1 MAQDRRL
8 DFTVGVKA
16 DQASFNKLQTQIT
29 NLMLSYQK
37 VAAKGGMTEDLKKSM
52 DAAKQLQSILN
63 KSYNS
68 ALGSYNMNTFQN
80 ELNKAGGSLEKLKA
94 NLEASGHGGA
104 ATFNNLG
111 STLLKS
117 NKQITKANKLTTDL
131 FETFKR
137 TAKWGIS
144 SSIFHNLTSE
154 LSQAVSFA
162 ERLDSSLNDIRIVTG
177 ASAKDMKE
185 VAAWANQ
192 AAKNLSASTTDL
204 SDAALI
210 FYQQGDTGKEAQRKA
225 EITTKVANVT
235 GQDTATA
242 ADEMTAVWNGYQA
255 ATDEMESY
263 ADKMAKV
270 AAATASN
277 FEELSTGM
285 QKVASTGNMMGVSF
299 DQLTAQMSTIIS
311 VTREAP
317 ETVGTALKTVY
328 ARMGDLA
335 VKGQSTDEDGFTTK
349 LGTVTSAMD
358 KMGIQILDAQ
368 GNMRDMGTIMED
380 VGKKWQSWSKAEQTA
395 AATTLAGKRQYT
407 QLTALFDNWDKYVKA
422 KSISESAEGTL
433 NEQQDIYA
441 DRLTSAKKT
450 LEATKESIY
459 NDLLNTDAI
468 IPAIKAM
475 TTFADGID
483 KIVKSLGGGTT
494 AILAFGAVLTKVFSK
509 QIGNEIGRIGRNF
522 TANTSNRSRE
532 RLIKNQT
539 DAKTANANKDL
550 EQWRKAKS
558 QMLNTSLSN
567 TAQERAKMKME
578 TSANNY
584 IEGRG
589 SAARYEKELEYTKL
603 LNKYEGLITEEEKE
617 QLKAQMEADAALA
630 EKLEKEK
637 AENKLIKERYKNDD
651 KDKIAGLK
659 GNDKAYDRVMDSY
672 EEKNRANTSL
682 QESALETALAPNSL
696 NVTNDFHSIGEK
708 ISQDYFQS
716 IYEAIENFDQDLV
729 NNYKEALDKL
739 QIKIEEDIKTLNGIY
754 HEDKNN
760 YKNVLLSN
768 GEHRERYNTV
778 DNNTLEEY
786 RKDYT
791 KQLKTASE
799 EQKKALQEEIDKINQ
814 VLQLRRQINEATERT
829 AETIREVGQAQNQE
843 IRNEQNQYD
852 QDVERYQTNQGN
864 IESDIHTNN
873 ANDKSLKDF
882 DKSLQKWKNVGDSI
896 DVVTNSAAGLISVWS
911 GFSSIADIWND
922 DELSSWEKFGEILTT
937 LAFVGPTALSSIK
950 GLSQGLGGLIQ
961 STTEFKDISVEAGTG
976 LIGTFKAAATAES
989 SVAGGLAKILPA
1001 LASILVPILAV
1012 GAAIGTI
1019 ALLIN
1024 QISEGE
1030 ALEKQATATGQAE
1043 AAYTAASNAASVY
1056 GEVVDNLKSKHD
1068 ALNESIQ
1075 KLADAKDAF
1084 KGLEKGTE
1092 EWNEAIL
1099 NQNQVV
1105 LDLINKYKDL
1115 AQYVTID
1122 ENGAMSIDNDHLLA
1136 VQADQVKQ
1144 QQEAIESQVIAQG
1157 QEQKTNAD
1165 QTYEQSLDKIAKEAK
1180 NSGSQIY
1187 DKEKLR
1193 SIVQSL
1199 NDQGKNLSESN
1210 VSDELEKSGIKF
1222 KGSLEDFCSILQ
1234 KVNQAELEH
1243 QTNLEAANKVEK
1255 AGYKSKLQNNSDY
1268 KQSEYKDALT
1278 TLGSNNY
1285 NALLES
1291 KTALLKSQDKENIT
1305 GQNWFQTTTGLFRA
1319 EDGVSKEEALKN
1331 KKEHI
1336 AAQLSSM
1343 YGKEYEA
1350 SDIEM
1355 DSWNSNNFTISG
1367 KKGQEYEGTTDV
1379 QKILDAYYQT
1389 EAKKQVDQSDDKS
1402 IEAFADKLDN
1412 LGDKIVSDSGLS
1424 KDEITSALN
1433 SFIGS
1438 GGSTEGLSQRVLD
1451 EFATINW
1458 ESVFPGAKQLGLDF
1472 SSFSENAK
1480 TQSNILKDLSN
1491 KMKTDEYSGTAK
1503 DKLENNLN
1511 QTEKENYANNLEKS
1525 QTAFQAFQGRS
1536 TNSDVINDKSG
1547 DSNVGNTL
1555 QSFIKDNEQY
1565 ADKIGKAWG
1574 QIDFSSSISYID
1586 QFKEALNAE
1595 GVKYTDLIDKN
1606 GNFITSLD
1614 YLKQQMIETG
1624 QAAAMSADDYL
1635 SLETKISSVN
1645 KVGDTIDLGTYDSL
1659 KNYFSDKDLK
1669 SMFAQTYDKSGN
1681 IVYSVNITPE
1691 ALQEAFNKASNIE
1704 YNSNADDDAQR
1715 AYASTKDQASDL
1727 LSSGIKDKNINDQIQ
1742 VIQNNMIGKGA
1753 TTRAELDKKENKIE
1767 AETNKHLKE
1776 QYGITVKN
1784 TKARENELKLKKNLS
1799 TIEQKELANLQKYNK
1814 AKKESEKRSKAYAT
1828 VVAQE
1833 EQALTE
1839 LGKNWNKYNKAFK
1852 AGDKGSDD
1860 YKSGV
1865 QAVQKAFQT
1874 NFGNEDMQIQ
1884 DFIDDD
1890 FIEKHRESIDKMLN
1904 GDKEAYQK
1912 LRKDIAKEYI
1922 KGIKLNIDKDSFNG
1936 SLKDAR
1942 QKLQDWAA
1950 KIPRPKLGVDL
1961 DEKYVQQLNKMI
1973 KQFGLSTDQAQAMLN
1988 ELGYDPEITTKKVK
2002 VPVVDNE
2009 LSSKNSTSVPD
2020 AAIQAAKKQGNTNI
2034 FSGKI
2039 KYETVEIPVIKTAHS
2054 KSNNGSGK
2062 DYVTNTSSSKG
2073 SGSSKKPEQASPIK
2087 NTYDAYEKW
2096 EELIERINT
2105 KLSILQKK
2113 QEHLTGKELV
2123 KNLEKQAAL
2132 LVKIRSLREK
2142 ERQEA
2147 DKQLDKTNRKVKRFT
2162 SGKLSKKYN
2171 NLGLKR
2177 KDYIGVDDEGNETFD
2192 DEQYL
2197 EDFANAYEKKWRD
2210 SKTGK
2215 WKELKTK
2222 SQKQANKKDKQSYD
2236 YIKKILDERDNAL
2249 KKQNE
2254 QDEAYQ
2260 EAFNQTVSK
2269 YIEIHDAGTQIIED
2283 AKEIRD
2289 TFNQLNLDK
2298 LETQLTRL
2306 QNGLTRLQNKANQ
2319 LAGAE
2324 KIENYNQQN
2333 ENLREQIKNSQ
2344 DKEKDRRKQAKDD
2357 AKDMQ
2362 KVIDNSVNNVG
2373 ASKYTKK
2380 QLKDVKVETD
2390 ESGLITNSEEIAN
2403 KYNKTLKGLDPKI
2416 KAKEAEIKSL
2426 RKQKKNAK
2434 TAKKKNEIQRKIEKA
2449 QTELAMM
2456 KGDKTNLKSDLSTI
2470 QSDSTSNSDNVKE
2483 AEAEVANQDSYQQQI
2498 SENLFAKF
2506 EYSWTIKVDDAEA
2519 KQKIKQLGIDLT
2531 KALSTDAD
2539 GGELQSLFSNIAAQK
2554 EVNKVYLDEAES
2566 YRAKIQ
2572 EILDAQARGEEI
2584 DDNQLQSYIDKLNEI
2599 SENIESSISTNIN
2612 NITALYSSID
2622 TTVKANLEIYQDLSN
2637 WLSASDNMSEAF
2649 NTILSTFKENGSLRG
2664 WQNGNLQNKITNAS
2678 TLSALKMN
2686 ELTAQTNLYK
2696 TTKAEYDSFLA
2707 KEAKGEALT
2716 EQEQSAK
2723 KADKLTLNSTKEVIQ
2738 QDVNEVITQALNI
2751 YQNKLT
2757 LLTNK
2762 INDNVEEAFK
2772 TINGQFLKDAQA
2784 IFNWLQNTSKRYYDR
2799 TERPFQ
2805 ISSYGT
2811 YADKLMSNTNNIEY
2825 QERLKKVYNEQLR
2838 ILREKDKLSQYDV
2851 DRAKKL
2857 LDLEIKRQALEDARN
2872 NKTNLKLRRD
2882 QSGNYSYQYIA
2893 DPSKVADAQANLEQ
2907 AKNDVYE
2914 LDKTNLATSLNNYFS
2929 DSQAMQ
2935 EELKNAYKN
2944 AAKDKEGNII
2954 DQASFDEEIKNI
2966 KEKYQDVVVSNA
2978 QDVLTRFNNFKQSS
2992 GLNWSNMSEAQQNS
3006 ALRAAGFD
3014 PDIIKSALQNNSIE
3028 KWNNFFNSN
3037 FGSGSEYYKNNQD
3050 LITSTQEINKQLTNV
3065 NTYLKA
3071 IVGDVTQEDKTQSD
3085 KNNQNL
3091 STIIDETKTEI
3102 GNLVNET
3109 KRLIVAYKENKK
3121 TQTDAQGDGKDDD
3134 TTYTR
3139 SSINEA
3145 KVGIR
3150 TPSAK
3155 DIINNLDKT
3164 PTETETFDVAKGKYI
3179 KKGTKVY
3186 DGMNNL
3192 IFTAGK
3198 DTSIKHIGNVK
3209 GTLGPH
3215 QKIKIKSGEYKGQI
3229 GFVKKNQIVGLKSGG
3244 YTGDWSDTSID
3255 KDNGKLAWL
3264 HQKELVLN
3272 ANDTENMLNAVGLVR
3287 DISSLLYN
3295 MNTSA
3300 FSRATDL
3307 MSNLYQRF
3315 GSAVGGNS
3323 NVIQNINIDAD
3334 FPGVKDAI
3342 QIERAFKNLS
3352 NIALQKS
3359 SNSTT
3364 ISNATST
3371 L

>member
-407 QLTALFDNWDKYVKA
+407 QLTALFDNWDKYVQA

-475 TTFADGID
+475 TTFADSID

-509 QIGNEIGRIGRNF
+509 QIGNEIGRVGRNF
-522 TANTSNRSRE
+522 TARASNLSRE
-532 RLIKNQT
+532 HLAENQIQIRS
-539 DAKTANANKDL
+539 ANADKDL
-550 EQWRKAKS
+550 EQWKEA
-558 QMLNTSLSN
+558 
-567 TAQERAKMKME
+567 RAKIQNIPSSSLAHQKASAEME
-578 TSANNY
+578 ASANRY
-584 IEGRG
+584 VEGKS

-603 LNKYEGLITEEEKE
+603 LNKYENLLTDEEKE
-617 QLKAQMEADAALA
+617 QLKIQKEANVALA
-630 EKLEKEK
+630 EKLAKEK
-637 AENKLIKERYKNDD
+637 AENELIKARYENDKEDNSQDKIASLEGDYEAYERVMESYGAQINHIGKGRDTALDGITNSYSEIIQNNPLPKDEIFLNNTNLDKYFDFIYNTLEEFDKDLVNEYKTELEKVKAKVKANIDELDEIYKNDD
-651 KDKIAGLK
+651 NNINRISKNQSRRLYKNAS
-659 GNDKAYDRVMDSY
+659 ND
-672 EEKNRANTSL
+672 E
-682 QESALETALAPNSL
+682 L
-696 NVTNDFHSIGEK
+696 N
-708 ISQDYFQS
+708 Q
-716 IYEAIENFDQDLV
+716 
-729 NNYKEALDKL
+729 YKE
-739 QIKIEEDIKTLNGIY
+739 
-754 HEDKNN
+754 
-760 YKNVLLSN
+760 V
-768 GEHRERYNTV
+768 YN
-778 DNNTLEEY
+778 
-786 RKDYT
+786 
-791 KQLKTASE
+791 KQLESSNIDD
-799 EQKKALQEEIDKINQ
+799 KKRQSLQEEIEIIDRI
-814 VLQLRRQINEATERT
+814 LELRKQINKATKETANAVNNVAEA
-829 AETIREVGQAQNQE
+829 QQQE
-843 IRNEQNQYD
+843 IDNAKNEYEHN
-852 QDVERYQTNQGN
+852 VETYQTNQGN
-864 IESDIHTNN
+864 IKSDNN
-873 ANDKSLKDF
+873 AEEANEEGFKDLDTSLEGW
-882 DKSLQKWKNVGDSI
+882 QKIGDTI
-896 DVVTNSAAGLISVWS
+896 DIVTNSVSGVIMAFSNFNSLFDIWTDDKLSFWDKLGESISILAFTLPTLISSVS
-911 GFSSIADIWND
+911 
-922 DELSSWEKFGEILTT
+922 T
-937 LAFVGPTALSSIK
+937 LNSL
-950 GLSQGLGGLIQ
+950 
-961 STTEFKDISVEAGTG
+961 
-976 LIGTFKAAATAES
+976 
-989 SVAGGLAKILPA
+989 LP
-1001 LASILVPILAV
+1001 V
-1012 GAAIGTI
+1012 
-1019 ALLIN
+1019 
-1024 QISEGE
+1024 
-1030 ALEKQATATGQAE
+1030 
-1043 AAYTAASNAASVY
+1043 TAASGTAAAAAEGAVAAGGTAAGVGTAAAAGGVTALGTAIKSLLGPVSIALAIGGVVLTVIASIVKHLKKQKEEQEHLNNVYEQTTNAINGYSNSLSQLNSKY
-1056 GEVVDNLKSKHD
+1056 DELTSSIDKLKS
-1068 ALNESIQ
+1068 
-1075 KLADAKDAF
+1075 AKDTF
-1084 KGLEKGTE
+1084 DSLEKGTA
-1092 EWNEAIL
+1092 EWTKALADNNNI
-1099 NQNQVV
+1099 V
-1105 LDLINKYKDL
+1105 LGLISQYKDL
-1115 AQYVTID
+1115 AQYVTTD
-1122 ENGAMSIDNDHLLA
+1122 ENGFMTIDPDALA
-1136 VQADQVKQ
+1136 NKQKEIAEKQADTVAKQ
-1144 QQEAIESQVIAQG
+1144 GVAQAQNSSQ
-1157 QEQKTNAD
+1157 
-1165 QTYEQSLDKIAKEAK
+1165 
-1180 NSGSQIY
+1180 
-1187 DKEKLR
+1187 
-1193 SIVQSL
+1193 
-1199 NDQGKNLSESN
+1199 
-1210 VSDELEKSGIKF
+1210 
-1222 KGSLEDFCSILQ
+1222 
-1234 KVNQAELEH
+1234 
-1243 QTNLEAANKVEK
+1243 
-1255 AGYKSKLQNNSDY
+1255 
-1268 KQSEYKDALT
+1268 
-1278 TLGSNNY
+1278 
-1285 NALLES
+1285 
-1291 KTALLKSQDKENIT
+1291 
-1305 GQNWFQTTTGLFRA
+1305 
-1319 EDGVSKEEALKN
+1319 
-1331 KKEHI
+1331 
-1336 AAQLSSM
+1336 
-1343 YGKEYEA
+1343 
-1350 SDIEM
+1350 
-1355 DSWNSNNFTISG
+1355 
-1367 KKGQEYEGTTDV
+1367 
-1379 QKILDAYYQT
+1379 
-1389 EAKKQVDQSDDKS
+1389 EAKKQYEDTVKEESKNFSKQMQGLINDDVFKEVYNYLTKNNLAFNKENIEQVIGEGASTQLESIDSEWADKFVESLQKIEEANNEYIIASENATQQLQTSITQKLENNSGYKDSKFKDALSTTVTEDYNEKLEEETKNNLKKYNNMSDDEQAAQIAKYLSESTGTAYSASDLTIKDGEITYKEGKDAGISNVQEMLDTMGSYYAQNTIDKQLDSTISSNEKVLEKTASDISKS
-1402 IEAFADKLDN
+1402 TGASVAE
-1412 LGDKIVSDSGLS
+1412 VSD
-1424 KDEITSALN
+1424 ALN
-1433 SFIGS
+1433 RFVSS
-1438 GGSTEGLSQRVLD
+1438 GGSTEGISS
-1451 EFATINW
+1451 TILKGFEKANIADILNKQLKGVKIKFGK
-1458 ESVFPGAKQLGLDF
+1458 ENIDDKNTDNKTLIEELNTGAKEE
-1472 SSFSENAK
+1472 FSEKSEAGILSLSKEQQK
-1480 TQSNILKDLSN
+1480 TFSKNFAVGD
-1491 KMKTDEYSGTAK
+1491 
-1503 DKLENNLN
+1503 
-1511 QTEKENYANNLEKS
+1511 
-1525 QTAFQAFQGRS
+1525 
-1536 TNSDVINDKSG
+1536 TNNDKFN
-1547 DSNVGNTL
+1547 DAFHELYNN
-1555 QSFIKDNEQY
+1555 NEKY
-1565 ADKIGKAWG
+1565 AE
-1574 QIDFSSSISYID
+1574 QISVAFAGIDTSSPIAAMD
-1586 QFKEALNAE
+1586 QFKENLKE
-1595 GVKYTDLIDKN
+1595 QGITYSDLVDKN
-1606 GNFITSLD
+1606 GQFAITMTD
-1614 YLKQQMIETG
+1614 IVEAME
-1624 QAAAMSADDYL
+1624 AANNVIPKTKEELLNVFQLFKDVEQGDEINSDDYKKL
-1635 SLETKISSVN
+1635 GEFIGKKKAAEYFTEAGNGKYSANEN
-1645 KVGDTIDLGTYDSL
+1645 VGDLKAEIRNASGIDNNPRASKSDKKALASTYDSAHEL
-1659 KNYFSDKDLK
+1659 LGTGLDMS
-1669 SMFAQTYDKSGN
+1669 T
-1681 IVYSVNITPE
+1681 I
-1691 ALQEAFNKASNIE
+1691 
-1704 YNSNADDDAQR
+1704 YN
-1715 AYASTKDQASDL
+1715 QA
-1727 LSSGIKDKNINDQIQ
+1727 K
-1742 VIQNNMIGKGA
+1742 VIQNKMVKDNK
-1753 TTRAELDKKENKIE
+1753 TTNAEIDN
-1767 AETNKHLKE
+1767 
-1776 QYGITVKN
+1776 Q
-1784 TKARENELKLKKNLS
+1784 TKAIKNQLKIRKEELTIKKNKSKSEKEELQNLQKITKS
-1799 TIEQKELANLQKYNK
+1799 QKELNQA
-1814 AKKESEKRSKAYAT
+1814 ATVYAT
-1828 VVAQE
+1828 AAIE
-1833 EQALTE
+1833 EDQALTD
-1839 LGKNWNKYNKAFK
+1839 LGKNWKKYYKYLTSANE
-1852 AGDKGSDD
+1852 GSE
-1860 YKSGV
+1860 KF
-1865 QAVQKAFQT
+1865 QKASTQVKDSLQ
-1874 NFGNEDMQIQ
+1874 NIFGSEDAQIK
-1884 DFIDDD
+1884 DFIDDK
-1890 FIEKHRESIDKMLN
+1890 FVKNHAKIIDKMLK
-1904 GDKEAYQK
+1904 GDEEAYETM
-1912 LRKDIAKEYI
+1912 RKHIAKEFTKHTIYI
-1922 KGIKLNIDKDSFNG
+1922 KVKAQSGKKEAKRALKEFNDIIDKMPSPEVG
-1936 SLKDAR
+1936 V
-1942 QKLQDWAA
+1942 KLDKSYQ
-1950 KIPRPKLGVDL
+1950 
-1961 DEKYVQQLNKMI
+1961 QQLNDMMQEFNVSANTI
-1973 KQFGLSTDQAQAMLN
+1973 QSWLN
-1988 ELGYDPEITTKKVK
+1988 SIGYKGTLKVK
-2002 VPVVDNE
+2002 YKEKIVKDTKANKD
-2009 LSSKNSTSVPD
+2009 LYAQYSTPIS
-2020 AAIQAAKKQGNTNI
+2020 AGK
-2034 FSGKI
+2034 GKI
-2039 KYETVEIPVIKTAHS
+2039 KVNVPILDFSNIEGTKTKKKKNYINPDTS
-2054 KSNNGSGK
+2054 KKS
-2062 DYVTNTSSSKG
+2062 

-2298 LETQLTRL
+2298 LEIQLTRL

-2319 LAGAE
+2319 LAGAA

-2344 DKEKDRRKQAKDD
+2344 DTEKTKRKQAKDD

-2362 KVIDNSVNNVG
+2362 KVIDNSVNNAG

-2380 QLKDVKVETD
+2380 HLKDVKVETD

-2403 KYNKTLKGLDPKI
+2403 KYNKTLKGLNPKI

-3164 PTETETFDVAKGKYI
+3164 PTETETFDIAKGKYI

-3315 GSAVGGNS
+3315 GSVAGRNS

>member
-111 STLLKS
+111 STLLQS

-192 AAKNLSASTTDL
+192 AAKNLSASTIDL

-255 ATDEMESY
+255 ATNEMESY

-270 AAATASN
+270 AATTASD

-317 ETVGTALKTVY
+317 ESVGTALKTVY

-422 KSISESAEGTL
+422 KSVSESAEGTL

-441 DRLTSAKKT
+441 DRLTSTKKT

-475 TTFADGID
+475 TTFADSID

-509 QIGNEIGRIGRNF
+509 QIGNEIGRVGRNF
-522 TANTSNRSRE
+522 TARASNLSRE
-532 RLIKNQT
+532 HLAENQIQIRS
-539 DAKTANANKDL
+539 ANADKDL
-550 EQWRKAKS
+550 EQWKEA
-558 QMLNTSLSN
+558 
-567 TAQERAKMKME
+567 RAKIQNVSSSSLARQKASAEME
-578 TSANNY
+578 ISANRY
-584 IEGRG
+584 VEGKS

-603 LNKYEGLITEEEKE
+603 LNKYENLLTDEEKE
-617 QLKAQMEADAALA
+617 QLKIQKEANVALA
-630 EKLEKEK
+630 EKLAKEK
-637 AENKLIKERYKNDD
+637 AENELIKNRYEDD
-651 KDKIAGLK
+651 SQDKVASLEG
-659 GNDKAYDRVMDSY
+659 DYEAYERVMRSY
-672 EEKNRANTSL
+672 EAQTNHIGEGRN
-682 QESALETALAPNSL
+682 TALAG
-696 NVTNDFHSIGEK
+696 VNDSYSEI
-708 ISQDYFQS
+708 IQNDYSFNNENLDKYFDD
-716 IYEAIENFDQDLV
+716 IYKTIAEFDENLV
-729 NNYKEALDKL
+729 NNYKIELEKIKEKIRNNIKDNVDELNEIYKNDNNNINHVSKGHIRALYQNADNDKL
-739 QIKIEEDIKTLNGIY
+739 NQ
-754 HEDKNN
+754 
-760 YKNVLLSN
+760 YKEAYS
-768 GEHRERYNTV
+768 
-778 DNNTLEEY
+778 
-786 RKDYT
+786 
-791 KQLKTASE
+791 KQLESDSITKE
-799 EQKKALQEEIDKINQ
+799 KQQALQKEIETIDRI
-814 VLQLRRQINEATERT
+814 LELRQQINKATEET
-829 AETIREVGQAQNQE
+829 ANAVNNVAEAQQQE
-843 IRNEQNQYD
+843 IANEQNEYEQN
-852 QDVERYQTNQGN
+852 VETYQTNQAN
-864 IESDIHTNN
+864 IESDNN
-873 ANDKSLKDF
+873 ANEANEEGFKDF
-882 DKSLQKWKNVGDSI
+882 NTSLEGWQKIGDTI
-896 DVVTNSAAGLISVWS
+896 DIVTNSVSGVIMAFTNFNSLFDIWTDDKLSFWDKLGESISILAFTLPTLISSVS
-911 GFSSIADIWND
+911 
-922 DELSSWEKFGEILTT
+922 T
-937 LAFVGPTALSSIK
+937 LN
-950 GLSQGLGGLIQ
+950 GL
-961 STTEFKDISVEAGTG
+961 FPV
-976 LIGTFKAAATAES
+976 
-989 SVAGGLAKILPA
+989 
-1001 LASILVPILAV
+1001 
-1012 GAAIGTI
+1012 
-1019 ALLIN
+1019 
-1024 QISEGE
+1024 
-1030 ALEKQATATGQAE
+1030 
-1043 AAYTAASNAASVY
+1043 TAASGTAAAAAEGAVAAGGTAAGVGTAAAASGVTALGTAIKSLLGPVGIALAIGGVVLTVIASIVKHLKKQKEEQEHLNNVY
-1056 GEVVDNLKSKHD
+1056 EQTTNAINGYSNSLSQLNSKYDELASSIDKLKS
-1068 ALNESIQ
+1068 
-1075 KLADAKDAF
+1075 AKDTF
-1084 KGLEKGTE
+1084 DSLEKGTA
-1092 EWNEAIL
+1092 EWTKALADNNNI
-1099 NQNQVV
+1099 V
-1105 LDLINKYKDL
+1105 LGLISQYKDL
-1115 AQYVTID
+1115 AQYVTTD
-1122 ENGAMSIDNDHLLA
+1122 ENGFMTIDPDALA
-1136 VQADQVKQ
+1136 NKQKEIAEKQADTVAKQ
-1144 QQEAIESQVIAQG
+1144 GIAQ
-1157 QEQKTNAD
+1157 
-1165 QTYEQSLDKIAKEAK
+1165 
-1180 NSGSQIY
+1180 
-1187 DKEKLR
+1187 
-1193 SIVQSL
+1193 
-1199 NDQGKNLSESN
+1199 
-1210 VSDELEKSGIKF
+1210 
-1222 KGSLEDFCSILQ
+1222 
-1234 KVNQAELEH
+1234 
-1243 QTNLEAANKVEK
+1243 
-1255 AGYKSKLQNNSDY
+1255 
-1268 KQSEYKDALT
+1268 
-1278 TLGSNNY
+1278 
-1285 NALLES
+1285 
-1291 KTALLKSQDKENIT
+1291 
-1305 GQNWFQTTTGLFRA
+1305 
-1319 EDGVSKEEALKN
+1319 
-1331 KKEHI
+1331 
-1336 AAQLSSM
+1336 AQ
-1343 YGKEYEA
+1343 
-1350 SDIEM
+1350 
-1355 DSWNSNNFTISG
+1355 NSN
-1367 KKGQEYEGTTDV
+1367 Q
-1379 QKILDAYYQT
+1379 
-1389 EAKKQVDQSDDKS
+1389 EAKKQYEDTVKEESKNFSKQMQGLINDDAFKEVYNYLTKNNLAFNKENIEQVIGEGASTQLESIDSEWADKFVESLQKIEEANNEYIIASENATQQLQTAITQKLENNSGYKDSKFKDALGTTVTEDYNEKLEEETKNNLKKYNNMSDDEQAAQIAKYLSESTGTAYSASDLTIKDGEITYKEGKDAGISNVQEMLDTMGSYYAQNTIDKQLDSTISSNEKVLEKAASDISKS
-1402 IEAFADKLDN
+1402 TGASVAE
-1412 LGDKIVSDSGLS
+1412 VSD
-1424 KDEITSALN
+1424 ALN
-1433 SFIGS
+1433 KFVSS
-1438 GGSTEGLSQRVLD
+1438 GGSTEGISS
-1451 EFATINW
+1451 TILKGFEKANITDTLNKQLKGVKIKFGK
-1458 ESVFPGAKQLGLDF
+1458 ENIDDKNTDNKTLIEELNTGAKEE
-1472 SSFSENAK
+1472 FSEKSEAGILSLSKEQQK
-1480 TQSNILKDLSN
+1480 TFSKNFAAGD
-1491 KMKTDEYSGTAK
+1491 
-1503 DKLENNLN
+1503 
-1511 QTEKENYANNLEKS
+1511 
-1525 QTAFQAFQGRS
+1525 
-1536 TNSDVINDKSG
+1536 TNNDKFN
-1547 DSNVGNTL
+1547 DAFHELYNN
-1555 QSFIKDNEQY
+1555 NEKY
-1565 ADKIGKAWG
+1565 AE
-1574 QIDFSSSISYID
+1574 QISVAFAGIDTSSPIAAMD
-1586 QFKEALNAE
+1586 QFKENLKE
-1595 GVKYTDLIDKN
+1595 QGITYSDLVDKN
-1606 GNFITSLD
+1606 GQFATSMAD
-1614 YLKQQMIETG
+1614 IVEAME
-1624 QAAAMSADDYL
+1624 AANNVIPKTKEELLNVFQLFKDVEQGDEINSDDYKK
-1635 SLETKISSVN
+1635 LEEFIGKKKASEYFTEAGNGKYSAN
-1645 KVGDTIDLGTYDSL
+1645 ENVGDLKAEIRNASGIDNNPRASKSDKKALASTYDSAHEL
-1659 KNYFSDKDLK
+1659 LGTGLDMS
-1669 SMFAQTYDKSGN
+1669 T
-1681 IVYSVNITPE
+1681 I
-1691 ALQEAFNKASNIE
+1691 
-1704 YNSNADDDAQR
+1704 YN
-1715 AYASTKDQASDL
+1715 QA
-1727 LSSGIKDKNINDQIQ
+1727 K
-1742 VIQNNMIGKGA
+1742 VIQNKMVKDNK
-1753 TTRAELDKKENKIE
+1753 TTNAEIDNQTKAIKNQIKTRKEE
-1767 AETNKHLKE
+1767 L
-1776 QYGITVKN
+1776 TVKKN
-1784 TKARENELKLKKNLS
+1784 KSKSEKEELQNLQKITKS
-1799 TIEQKELANLQKYNK
+1799 QKELNQA
-1814 AKKESEKRSKAYAT
+1814 ATVYAT
-1828 VVAQE
+1828 AAIE
-1833 EQALTE
+1833 EDQALTD
-1839 LGKNWNKYNKAFK
+1839 LGKNWKKYYKYLTSANE
-1852 AGDKGSDD
+1852 GSE
-1860 YKSGV
+1860 KF
-1865 QAVQKAFQT
+1865 QKASIQVKDSLQ
-1874 NFGNEDMQIQ
+1874 NIFGSEDVQIK
-1884 DFIDDD
+1884 DFIDDK
-1890 FIEKHRESIDKMLN
+1890 FVKNHAKIIDKMLK
-1904 GDKEAYQK
+1904 GDEEAYETM
-1912 LRKDIAKEYI
+1912 RKHIAKEFTKHTIYVKVKAQSGKKEAKRALKEFNNI
-1922 KGIKLNIDKDSFNG
+1922 IDKMPSPEVGIKLDKSY
-1936 SLKDAR
+1936 
-1942 QKLQDWAA
+1942 Q
-1950 KIPRPKLGVDL
+1950 
-1961 DEKYVQQLNKMI
+1961 QQLNDMMQEFNVSANTI
-1973 KQFGLSTDQAQAMLN
+1973 QSWLN
-1988 ELGYDPEITTKKVK
+1988 SIGYKGTLKTKYKKITVKDTEANRQLYGQYGTPTSAGNGKITVNQPILDFSNIEGTKTKKK
-2002 VPVVDNE
+2002 
-2009 LSSKNSTSVPD
+2009 KNYINPD
-2020 AAIQAAKKQGNTNI
+2020 
-2034 FSGKI
+2034 
-2039 KYETVEIPVIKTAHS
+2039 
-2054 KSNNGSGK
+2054 
-2062 DYVTNTSSSKG
+2062 SSSK
-2073 SGSSKKPEQASPIK
+2073 SGRSSKKPEQASPIK

-2177 KDYIGVDDEGNETFD
+2177 KDYIGIDDDGNETFD

-2298 LETQLTRL
+2298 LEMQLTRL

-2319 LAGAE
+2319 LVGAA
-2324 KIENYNQQN
+2324 KIENYNKQN

-2344 DKEKDRRKQAKDD
+2344 DTEKTRREQAKDD

-2362 KVIDNSVNNVG
+2362 KVIDNSVNNAG
-2373 ASKYTKK
+2373 ASKYTKE

-2390 ESGLITNSEEIAN
+2390 ESGLITNSKEIAN
-2403 KYNKTLKGLDPKI
+2403 QYNKTLKGLDPKI
-2416 KAKEAEIKSL
+2416 KAKEAEIKNL

-2531 KALSTDAD
+2531 KALSTDVD
-2539 GGELQSLFSNIAAQK
+2539 GGELQSLFGNIAAQK
-2554 EVNKVYLDEAES
+2554 EVDKVYLDEAES

-2572 EILDAQARGEEI
+2572 EILDAQARGEKI

-2599 SENIESSISTNIN
+2599 SDNIESSISTAIN
-2612 NITALYSSID
+2612 NITSLYSSID

-2664 WQNGNLQNKITNAS
+2664 WQNNNLQNKITNAS
-2678 TLSALKMN
+2678 ILSALKMD

-2723 KADKLTLNSTKEVIQ
+2723 KADKLTLDSTKEVIQ

-2772 TINGQFLKDAQA
+2772 TINGQFLKDAQE

-2811 YADKLMSNTNNIEY
+2811 YANKLMSNTNNIEY
-2825 QERLKKVYNEQLR
+2825 QERLKKVYNEQLK

-2954 DQASFDEEIKNI
+2954 DQASFDAEIKNI

-2992 GLNWSNMSEAQQNS
+2992 GLNWNGMTEAQQNS

-3028 KWNNFFNSN
+3028 KWNNFFNNN

-3050 LITSTQEINKQLTNV
+3050 LITSTQEINKQLIDV
-3065 NTYLKA
+3065 NAYLKA
-3071 IVGDVTQEDKTQSD
+3071 IVGDVTQEDKTQFN
-3085 KNNQNL
+3085 KNNTNL
-3091 STIIDETKTEI
+3091 STIISETKTEI
-3102 GNLVNET
+3102 SNLVTET
-3109 KRLIVAYKENKK
+3109 QHLITAYKENNK
-3121 TQTDAQGDGKDDD
+3121 TQTDAQNNSQDNIPI
-3134 TTYTR
+3134 YTR
-3139 SSINEA
+3139 NSIDEA
-3145 KVGIR
+3145 NVG
-3150 TPSAK
+3150 TKTNSAN
-3155 DIINNLDKT
+3155 DIINNLNNA
-3164 PTETETFDVAKGKYI
+3164 PTETKTFDVVKNKYI
-3179 KKGTKVY
+3179 KKGTEVY
-3186 DGMNNL
+3186 DGMNNHL
-3192 IFTAGK
+3192 FTVK
-3198 DTSIKHIGNVK
+3198 DRTSIIHIGYVK

-3215 QKIKIKSGEYKGQI
+3215 QQIKINSGKFAGRE

-3315 GSAVGGNS
+3315 GSAAGGNS
-3323 NVIQNINIDAD
+3323 NIIQNINIDAD

-3364 ISNATST
+3364 ISNAIST

>member
-37 VAAKGGMTEDLKKSM
+37 VAAKGGMTENLKKSM

-111 STLLKS
+111 STLLQS

-235 GQDTATA
+235 GQDTATT

-270 AAATASN
+270 AAATASD

-422 KSISESAEGTL
+422 KSVSESAEGTL

-475 TTFADGID
+475 TTFADSID

-494 AILAFGAVLTKVFSK
+494 AMLAFGAVLTKVFSK
-509 QIGNEIGRIGRNF
+509 QIGNEIGRVGRNF
-522 TANTSNRSRE
+522 TARASNLSRE
-532 RLIKNQT
+532 HLAENQIQIRS
-539 DAKTANANKDL
+539 ANADKDL
-550 EQWRKAKS
+550 EQWKEA
-558 QMLNTSLSN
+558 
-567 TAQERAKMKME
+567 RAKIQNVSSSSLARQKASAEME
-578 TSANNY
+578 VSANRY
-584 IEGRG
+584 VEGKS

-603 LNKYEGLITEEEKE
+603 LNKYENLLTDEEKE
-617 QLKAQMEADAALA
+617 QLKIQKEANVALA
-630 EKLEKEK
+630 EKLAKEK
-637 AENKLIKERYKNDD
+637 AENELIKAKYENDKED
-651 KDKIAGLK
+651 NSQDKIASLEG
-659 GNDKAYDRVMDSY
+659 DYEAYEQVMESY

-696 NVTNDFHSIGEK
+696 NVTNDFHSTGEK

-739 QIKIEEDIKTLNGIY
+739 QIKIEEDIKTLNSIY

-768 GEHRERYNTV
+768 GEHRERYNAV
-778 DNNTLEEY
+778 DNSTLEGY

-791 KQLKTASE
+791 KQLETASE

-843 IRNEQNQYD
+843 IKNEQNQYD
-852 QDVERYQTNQGN
+852 QDVERYQKNQKN
-864 IESDIHTNN
+864 IESDNN
-873 ANDKSLKDF
+873 ANEANEEGFENLNTSLEGW
-882 DKSLQKWKNVGDSI
+882 QKIGDTI
-896 DVVTNSAAGLISVWS
+896 DIVTNSVSGVIMAFANFNSLFDIWTDDKLSFWDKLGESISILAFTLPTLISSVSTLNSLLPVTAASGTAAAAAEGAVAAGGTAAGVGTAAAAS
-911 GFSSIADIWND
+911 G
-922 DELSSWEKFGEILTT
+922 
-937 LAFVGPTALSSIK
+937 VTALGAAIK
-950 GLSQGLGGLIQ
+950 KLLGPVGI
-961 STTEFKDISVEAGTG
+961 A
-976 LIGTFKAAATAES
+976 
-989 SVAGGLAKILPA
+989 
-1001 LASILVPILAV
+1001 LAV
-1012 GAAIGTI
+1012 GGVVLTVIASIVKHLKKQKEEQEHLNNIYEQTTNAING
-1019 ALLIN
+1019 
-1024 QISEGE
+1024 
-1030 ALEKQATATGQAE
+1030 
-1043 AAYTAASNAASVY
+1043 YSNSLSQLNSKY
-1056 GEVVDNLKSKHD
+1056 DELTSSIDKLKS
-1068 ALNESIQ
+1068 
-1075 KLADAKDAF
+1075 AKDTF
-1084 KGLEKGTE
+1084 DSLEKGTA
-1092 EWNEAIL
+1092 EWTKALADNNNI
-1099 NQNQVV
+1099 V
-1105 LDLINKYKDL
+1105 LGLISQYKDL
-1115 AQYVTID
+1115 AQYVTTD
-1122 ENGAMSIDNDHLLA
+1122 ENGFMTIDPDALA
-1136 VQADQVKQ
+1136 NKQKEIAEKQADTVAKQ
-1144 QQEAIESQVIAQG
+1144 GVAQAQNSSQ
-1157 QEQKTNAD
+1157 
-1165 QTYEQSLDKIAKEAK
+1165 
-1180 NSGSQIY
+1180 
-1187 DKEKLR
+1187 
-1193 SIVQSL
+1193 
-1199 NDQGKNLSESN
+1199 
-1210 VSDELEKSGIKF
+1210 
-1222 KGSLEDFCSILQ
+1222 
-1234 KVNQAELEH
+1234 
-1243 QTNLEAANKVEK
+1243 
-1255 AGYKSKLQNNSDY
+1255 
-1268 KQSEYKDALT
+1268 
-1278 TLGSNNY
+1278 
-1285 NALLES
+1285 
-1291 KTALLKSQDKENIT
+1291 
-1305 GQNWFQTTTGLFRA
+1305 
-1319 EDGVSKEEALKN
+1319 
-1331 KKEHI
+1331 
-1336 AAQLSSM
+1336 
-1343 YGKEYEA
+1343 
-1350 SDIEM
+1350 
-1355 DSWNSNNFTISG
+1355 
-1367 KKGQEYEGTTDV
+1367 
-1379 QKILDAYYQT
+1379 
-1389 EAKKQVDQSDDKS
+1389 EAKKQYEDTVKEESKNFSKQMQGLINDDVFKEVYNYLTKNNLAFNKENIEQVIGEGASTQLESIDSEWADKFVESLQKIEEANNEYVIASENATQQLQTAITQKLENNSGYKDSKFKDALGTTVTEDYNEKLEEETKNNLKKYNNMSDDEQAAQIAKYLSESTGTTYSASDLTIKDGEITYKEGKDAGISNVQEMLDTMSSYYAQNTIDKQLDSTISSNEKVLEKAASDISKS
-1402 IEAFADKLDN
+1402 TGASVAE
-1412 LGDKIVSDSGLS
+1412 VSD
-1424 KDEITSALN
+1424 ALN
-1433 SFIGS
+1433 RFVSS
-1438 GGSTEGLSQRVLD
+1438 GGSTEGISS
-1451 EFATINW
+1451 TILKGFEKANIADILNKQLKGVKIKFGK
-1458 ESVFPGAKQLGLDF
+1458 ENIDDKNTDNKTLIEELNTGAKEE
-1472 SSFSENAK
+1472 FSEKSEAGILSLSKEQQK
-1480 TQSNILKDLSN
+1480 TFSKNFAVGD
-1491 KMKTDEYSGTAK
+1491 
-1503 DKLENNLN
+1503 
-1511 QTEKENYANNLEKS
+1511 
-1525 QTAFQAFQGRS
+1525 
-1536 TNSDVINDKSG
+1536 TNNDKFN
-1547 DSNVGNTL
+1547 DAFHELYNN
-1555 QSFIKDNEQY
+1555 NEKY
-1565 ADKIGKAWG
+1565 AE
-1574 QIDFSSSISYID
+1574 QISVAFASIDTSSPIAAMD
-1586 QFKEALNAE
+1586 QFKENLKE
-1595 GVKYTDLIDKN
+1595 QGITYSDLVDKN
-1606 GNFITSLD
+1606 GQFATSMTD
-1614 YLKQQMIETG
+1614 IVEAMD
-1624 QAAAMSADDYL
+1624 AANNVIPKTKEELLNVFQLFKDVEQGDEINSDDYKK
-1635 SLETKISSVN
+1635 LEEFVGKKKASEYFTEAGNGKYSAN
-1645 KVGDTIDLGTYDSL
+1645 ENVGDLKAEIRNASGIDNNPRASKSDKKALASTYDSAHEL
-1659 KNYFSDKDLK
+1659 LGTGLDMS
-1669 SMFAQTYDKSGN
+1669 T
-1681 IVYSVNITPE
+1681 I
-1691 ALQEAFNKASNIE
+1691 
-1704 YNSNADDDAQR
+1704 YN
-1715 AYASTKDQASDL
+1715 QA
-1727 LSSGIKDKNINDQIQ
+1727 K
-1742 VIQNNMIGKGA
+1742 VIQNKMVKDNK
-1753 TTRAELDKKENKIE
+1753 TTNAEIDNQTKAIKNQIKTRKEE
-1767 AETNKHLKE
+1767 L
-1776 QYGITVKN
+1776 TVKKN
-1784 TKARENELKLKKNLS
+1784 KSKSEKEELQNLQKITKS
-1799 TIEQKELANLQKYNK
+1799 QKELNQA
-1814 AKKESEKRSKAYAT
+1814 ATVYAT
-1828 VVAQE
+1828 AAIE
-1833 EQALTE
+1833 EDQALTD
-1839 LGKNWNKYNKAFK
+1839 LGKNWKKYYKYLTSANE
-1852 AGDKGSDD
+1852 GSE
-1860 YKSGV
+1860 KF
-1865 QAVQKAFQT
+1865 QKASTQVKDSLQ
-1874 NFGNEDMQIQ
+1874 NIFGSEDVQIK
-1884 DFIDDD
+1884 DFIDDK
-1890 FIEKHRESIDKMLN
+1890 FVKNHAKIIDKMLK
-1904 GDKEAYQK
+1904 GDEEAYETM
-1912 LRKDIAKEYI
+1912 RKHIAKEFTKHTIYVKVKAQSGKKEAKRALKEFNNI
-1922 KGIKLNIDKDSFNG
+1922 IDKMPSPEVGIKLDKSY
-1936 SLKDAR
+1936 
-1942 QKLQDWAA
+1942 QK
-1950 KIPRPKLGVDL
+1950 
-1961 DEKYVQQLNKMI
+1961 QLNDMMQEFNVSANTI
-1973 KQFGLSTDQAQAMLN
+1973 QSWLN
-1988 ELGYDPEITTKKVK
+1988 SIGYKGTLKTKYKKITVKDTEANRQLYGQYGTPTSAGNGKITVNQPILDFSNIEGTKTKKK
-2002 VPVVDNE
+2002 
-2009 LSSKNSTSVPD
+2009 KNYINPD
-2020 AAIQAAKKQGNTNI
+2020 TGKK
-2034 FSGKI
+2034 SG
-2039 KYETVEIPVIKTAHS
+2039 
-2054 KSNNGSGK
+2054 
-2062 DYVTNTSSSKG
+2062 
-2073 SGSSKKPEQASPIK
+2073 GSSKKPEQASPIK

-2113 QEHLTGKELV
+2113 QEHLTGTELV

-2177 KDYIGVDDEGNETFD
+2177 KDYIGVDDDGNETFD

-2298 LETQLTRL
+2298 LEMQLTRL

-2319 LAGAE
+2319 LAGAA
-2324 KIENYNQQN
+2324 KIENYNKQN

-2344 DKEKDRRKQAKDD
+2344 DTEKTRRKQAKDD

-2362 KVIDNSVNNVG
+2362 KVIDNSVNNAG

-2403 KYNKTLKGLDPKI
+2403 QYNKTLKGLDPKI

-2531 KALSTDAD
+2531 KALSTDID
-2539 GGELQSLFSNIAAQK
+2539 NGELQSLFGNIAAQK
-2554 EVNKVYLDEAES
+2554 EVDKVYLDEAES

-2572 EILDAQARGEEI
+2572 EILDAQARGEKI

-2599 SENIESSISTNIN
+2599 SDNIESSISTAIN
-2612 NITALYSSID
+2612 NITSLYSSID

-2664 WQNGNLQNKITNAS
+2664 WQNNNLQNKITNAS
-2678 TLSALKMN
+2678 ILSALKMD

-2696 TTKAEYDSFLA
+2696 TTKVEYDSFLA
-2707 KEAKGEALT
+2707 KEAKGETLT

-2723 KADKLTLNSTKEVIQ
+2723 KADKLTLDSTKEVIQ

-2772 TINGQFLKDAQA
+2772 TINGQFLKDAQE

-2825 QERLKKVYNEQLR
+2825 QERLKKVYNEQLK

-2907 AKNDVYE
+2907 GKNDVYE

-2954 DQASFDEEIKNI
+2954 DQASFDAEIKNI

-2992 GLNWSNMSEAQQNS
+2992 GLNWNGMTEAQQNS

-3050 LITSTQEINKQLTNV
+3050 LITSTQEINKQLIDINA
-3065 NTYLKA
+3065 YLKA
-3071 IVGDVTQEDKTQSD
+3071 IVGDVTQEDKTQFN
-3085 KNNQNL
+3085 KNNTNL
-3091 STIIDETKTEI
+3091 STIISETKTEI
-3102 GNLVNET
+3102 SNLVTET
-3109 KRLIVAYKENKK
+3109 QHLIAAYKENNK
-3121 TQTDAQGDGKDDD
+3121 TQTDAQNNSQDD
-3134 TTYTR
+3134 TSIYTR
-3139 SSINEA
+3139 NSIDDES
-3145 KVGIR
+3145 VG
-3150 TPSAK
+3150 TKTTSAN
-3155 DIINNLDKT
+3155 DIINNLNNT
-3164 PTETETFDVAKGKYI
+3164 PTKTQTFDAVKNKYI

-3186 DGMNNL
+3186 DDMNNHL
-3192 IFTAGK
+3192 FTVEGR
-3198 DTSIKHIGNVK
+3198 TSIIHIGYVK

-3215 QKIKIKSGEYKGQI
+3215 QQIKINSGKFAGRE

-3315 GSAVGGNS
+3315 GNAAGGNS

>member
-111 STLLKS
+111 STLLQS

-255 ATDEMESY
+255 ATNEMESY

-407 QLTALFDNWDKYVKA
+407 QLTALFDNWDKYVNA

-475 TTFADGID
+475 TTFADSID

-494 AILAFGAVLTKVFSK
+494 AMLAFGAVLTKVFSK
-509 QIGNEIGRIGRNF
+509 QIGNEIGRVGRNF
-522 TANTSNRSRE
+522 TARASNLSRE
-532 RLIKNQT
+532 HLAENQIQIKS
-539 DAKTANANKDL
+539 ANADKDL
-550 EQWRKAKS
+550 EQWKAARTKIQNVS
-558 QMLNTSLSN
+558 SSSLARQKAS
-567 TAQERAKMKME
+567 AEME
-578 TSANNY
+578 ASANRY
-584 IEGRG
+584 IEGKS

-603 LNKYEGLITEEEKE
+603 LNKYENLLTDEEKE
-617 QLKAQMEADAALA
+617 QLKIQKEANVALA
-630 EKLEKEK
+630 EKLAKEK
-637 AENKLIKERYKNDD
+637 AENELIKERYKNDD

-778 DNNTLEEY
+778 DNSTLEGY

-791 KQLKTASE
+791 KQLETASE

-829 AETIREVGQAQNQE
+829 AKTIREVGQAQQQE
-843 IRNEQNQYD
+843 IQNEQQQYD
-852 QDVERYQTNQGN
+852 HDVEIFQTNQGN
-864 IESDIHTNN
+864 IESDNN
-873 ANDKSLKDF
+873 ANEANEEGFMDLNTSLEGW
-882 DKSLQKWKNVGDSI
+882 QKIGDTI
-896 DVVTNSAAGLISVWS
+896 DIVTNSVSGVIMAFANFNSLFDIWTDDKLSFWDKLGESVSILAFTLPTLISSVS
-911 GFSSIADIWND
+911 
-922 DELSSWEKFGEILTT
+922 T
-937 LAFVGPTALSSIK
+937 LN
-950 GLSQGLGGLIQ
+950 GL
-961 STTEFKDISVEAGTG
+961 FPV
-976 LIGTFKAAATAES
+976 
-989 SVAGGLAKILPA
+989 
-1001 LASILVPILAV
+1001 
-1012 GAAIGTI
+1012 
-1019 ALLIN
+1019 
-1024 QISEGE
+1024 
-1030 ALEKQATATGQAE
+1030 
-1043 AAYTAASNAASVY
+1043 TAASGTAAAAAEGAVAAGGTAAGVGTAAAASGVTALDAAIKKLLGPVGIALAIGGVVLTVIASIVKHLKKHKEEQEHLNNVY
-1056 GEVVDNLKSKHD
+1056 EQTTNATNGYSNSLSQLNSKYDELTSSIDKLKS
-1068 ALNESIQ
+1068 
-1075 KLADAKDAF
+1075 AKDTF
-1084 KGLEKGTE
+1084 NSLEKGTA
-1092 EWNEAIL
+1092 EWTKALADNNNI
-1099 NQNQVV
+1099 V
-1105 LDLINKYKDL
+1105 LGLISQYKDL
-1115 AQYVTID
+1115 AQYVTTD
-1122 ENGAMSIDNDHLLA
+1122 ENGFMTIDPDALA
-1136 VQADQVKQ
+1136 NKQKEIAEKQADTVVKQ
-1144 QQEAIESQVIAQG
+1144 GVAQ
-1157 QEQKTNAD
+1157 
-1165 QTYEQSLDKIAKEAK
+1165 
-1180 NSGSQIY
+1180 
-1187 DKEKLR
+1187 
-1193 SIVQSL
+1193 
-1199 NDQGKNLSESN
+1199 
-1210 VSDELEKSGIKF
+1210 
-1222 KGSLEDFCSILQ
+1222 
-1234 KVNQAELEH
+1234 
-1243 QTNLEAANKVEK
+1243 
-1255 AGYKSKLQNNSDY
+1255 
-1268 KQSEYKDALT
+1268 
-1278 TLGSNNY
+1278 
-1285 NALLES
+1285 
-1291 KTALLKSQDKENIT
+1291 
-1305 GQNWFQTTTGLFRA
+1305 
-1319 EDGVSKEEALKN
+1319 
-1331 KKEHI
+1331 
-1336 AAQLSSM
+1336 AQ
-1343 YGKEYEA
+1343 
-1350 SDIEM
+1350 
-1355 DSWNSNNFTISG
+1355 NSN
-1367 KKGQEYEGTTDV
+1367 Q
-1379 QKILDAYYQT
+1379 
-1389 EAKKQVDQSDDKS
+1389 EAKKQYEDTVKEESKNFSKQMQGIISDDEFKEVYNYLTKNNLAFNKENIEQVIGEGTSTRLES
-1402 IEAFADKLDN
+1402 IDSEWADKFVESFQKIEEANNEYVIASENATQQLQTAITQKLENNSKYKDSKFKDALGTTVTEDYNEKLEEETKNNLKKYNNMSNDEQAAQITKYLSESTGTAYSASDLTIKDGEITYKEGKDAGISNVQEMLDTMSSYYAQN
-1412 LGDKIVSDSGLS
+1412 TIDKQLDSTISSNEKVLEKAASDISKSTGASVAEVSD
-1424 KDEITSALN
+1424 ALN
-1433 SFIGS
+1433 RFVSS
-1438 GGSTEGLSQRVLD
+1438 GGSTEGISS
-1451 EFATINW
+1451 TILEGFEKANIADILNKQLKGVKIKFGK
-1458 ESVFPGAKQLGLDF
+1458 ENIDDKNTDNKTLIEELNTGAKEE
-1472 SSFSENAK
+1472 FSEKSEAGILSLSKEQQK
-1480 TQSNILKDLSN
+1480 TFSKNFAVGD
-1491 KMKTDEYSGTAK
+1491 
-1503 DKLENNLN
+1503 NN
-1511 QTEKENYANNLEKS
+1511 
-1525 QTAFQAFQGRS
+1525 
-1536 TNSDVINDKSG
+1536 NDKFN
-1547 DSNVGNTL
+1547 DAFHKLYNN
-1555 QSFIKDNEQY
+1555 NEKY
-1565 ADKIGKAWG
+1565 AE
-1574 QIDFSSSISYID
+1574 QISVAFAGIDTSSSIAAMD
-1586 QFKEALNAE
+1586 QFKENLKE
-1595 GVKYTDLIDKN
+1595 QGITYSDLVDKN
-1606 GNFITSLD
+1606 GQFATSMTD
-1614 YLKQQMIETG
+1614 IVEAME
-1624 QAAAMSADDYL
+1624 AANNVIPKTKEELLNVFQLFKDVEQGDEINSDDYKK
-1635 SLETKISSVN
+1635 LEEFIGKKKASEYFTDAGNGKYSAN
-1645 KVGDTIDLGTYDSL
+1645 ENVGDLKAEIRNASGIDNNPRASKSDKKALASTYDSAHEL
-1659 KNYFSDKDLK
+1659 LGTGLDMS
-1669 SMFAQTYDKSGN
+1669 T
-1681 IVYSVNITPE
+1681 I
-1691 ALQEAFNKASNIE
+1691 
-1704 YNSNADDDAQR
+1704 YN
-1715 AYASTKDQASDL
+1715 QA
-1727 LSSGIKDKNINDQIQ
+1727 K
-1742 VIQNNMIGKGA
+1742 VIQNKMVKDNK
-1753 TTRAELDKKENKIE
+1753 TTNAEIDNQTKAIKNQIKTRKEE
-1767 AETNKHLKE
+1767 L
-1776 QYGITVKN
+1776 TVKKN
-1784 TKARENELKLKKNLS
+1784 KSKLEKEELQNLQKITKS
-1799 TIEQKELANLQKYNK
+1799 QKELNQA
-1814 AKKESEKRSKAYAT
+1814 ATVYAT
-1828 VVAQE
+1828 AAIE
-1833 EQALTE
+1833 EDQALTD
-1839 LGKNWNKYNKAFK
+1839 LGKNWKKY
-1852 AGDKGSDD
+1852 
-1860 YKSGV
+1860 YKYLTSANEGLEKF
-1865 QAVQKAFQT
+1865 QKASTQVKDSLQ
-1874 NFGNEDMQIQ
+1874 NIFGSEDVQIK
-1884 DFIDDD
+1884 DFIDDK
-1890 FIEKHRESIDKMLN
+1890 FVKNHAKIIDKMLK
-1904 GDKEAYQK
+1904 GDEEAYETMHK
-1912 LRKDIAKEYI
+1912 HIAKEFTKHTIYVKVKAQSGKKEAKRALKEFNNI
-1922 KGIKLNIDKDSFNG
+1922 IDKMPSPEVGVKLDKSYQKQLNDMMQEFNTSANTIQSWLNSIGYKGIVKTKYKKITVKDTEANRQFYGQYGTFSSAGNGKITVNKSMLDFSNIEGTK
-1936 SLKDAR
+1936 
-1942 QKLQDWAA
+1942 
-1950 KIPRPKLGVDL
+1950 
-1961 DEKYVQQLNKMI
+1961 
-1973 KQFGLSTDQAQAMLN
+1973 
-1988 ELGYDPEITTKKVK
+1988 TKKK
-2002 VPVVDNE
+2002 
-2009 LSSKNSTSVPD
+2009 KNYINPD
-2020 AAIQAAKKQGNTNI
+2020 
-2034 FSGKI
+2034 S
-2039 KYETVEIPVIKTAHS
+2039 
-2054 KSNNGSGK
+2054 
-2062 DYVTNTSSSKG
+2062 SSSK
-2073 SGSSKKPEQASPIK
+2073 SGRSSKKPEQASPIK

-2113 QEHLTGKELV
+2113 QEHLTGTELV

-2177 KDYIGVDDEGNETFD
+2177 KDYIGVDDDGNETFD

-2298 LETQLTRL
+2298 LEMQLTRL

-2319 LAGAE
+2319 LAGAA
-2324 KIENYNQQN
+2324 KIENYDKQN

-2344 DKEKDRRKQAKDD
+2344 DTEKTRRKQAKDN

-2362 KVIDNSVNNVG
+2362 KVIDNSVNNAG

-2403 KYNKTLKGLDPKI
+2403 QYNKTLKGLDPKI

-2531 KALSTDAD
+2531 KALSTDVD
-2539 GGELQSLFSNIAAQK
+2539 GGELQSLFGNIAAQK
-2554 EVNKVYLDEAES
+2554 EVDKVYLDEADS

-2572 EILDAQARGEEI
+2572 EILDAQARGEKI

-2599 SENIESSISTNIN
+2599 SDNIESSISTAIN
-2612 NITALYSSID
+2612 NITSLYSSID
-2622 TTVKANLEIYQDLSN
+2622 TTVEANLEIYQDLSN

-2664 WQNGNLQNKITNAS
+2664 WQNSNLQNKITNTS
-2678 TLSALKMN
+2678 ILSALKMD
-2686 ELTAQTNLYK
+2686 ELTVQTNLYK

-2707 KEAKGEALT
+2707 KEAKGEILT

-2723 KADKLTLNSTKEVIQ
+2723 KADKLTLDSTKEVIQ

-2772 TINGQFLKDAQA
+2772 TINGQFLKDAQE

-2825 QERLKKVYNEQLR
+2825 QERLKKVYNEQLK

-2954 DQASFDEEIKNI
+2954 DQASFDAEIKNI

-2992 GLNWSNMSEAQQNS
+2992 GLNWNGMTEAQQNS

-3050 LITSTQEINKQLTNV
+3050 LITSTQEINKQLIDV
-3065 NTYLKA
+3065 NAYLKA
-3071 IVGDVTQEDKTQSD
+3071 IVGDVTQEDKTQFN
-3085 KNNQNL
+3085 KNNTNL

-3102 GNLVNET
+3102 SNLVTET
-3109 KRLIVAYKENKK
+3109 QHLIAAYKENNK
-3121 TQTDAQGDGKDDD
+3121 TQTDAQNNSQND
-3134 TTYTR
+3134 TPIYTR
-3139 SSINEA
+3139 NSIDEES
-3145 KVGIR
+3145 VG
-3150 TPSAK
+3150 TKTTSTN
-3155 DIINNLDKT
+3155 DIMNNLNNT
-3164 PTETETFDVAKGKYI
+3164 PTKTQTFDTVKNKYI

-3186 DGMNNL
+3186 DDMNNYL
-3192 IFTAGK
+3192 FTVK
-3198 DTSIKHIGNVK
+3198 DRTSIIHIGYVK
-3209 GTLGPH
+3209 GTAGPH
-3215 QKIKIKSGEYKGQI
+3215 QQIKINSGKFAGRE

-3264 HQKELVLN
+3264 HKKELVLN

>member
-52 DAAKQLQSILN
+52 DAAKQLQNILN

-68 ALGSYNMNTFQN
+68 AIGSYNMNTFQN

-94 NLEASGHGGA
+94 NLEAGGHGGA

-111 STLLKS
+111 STLLQS

-185 VAAWANQ
+185 VATWANQ

-270 AAATASN
+270 AAATASD
-277 FEELSTGM
+277 FEELSIGM

-311 VTREAP
+311 VTRESP
-317 ETVGTALKTVY
+317 EIVGTALKTVY

-368 GNMRDMGTIMED
+368 GNMRDMGAIMED

-422 KSISESAEGTL
+422 KSVSESAEGTL

-475 TTFADGID
+475 TTFADSID

-509 QIGNEIGRIGRNF
+509 QIGNEIGRVGRNF
-522 TANTSNRSRE
+522 TARASNLSRE
-532 RLIKNQT
+532 YLAENQIQIKS
-539 DAKTANANKDL
+539 ANADKDL
-550 EQWRKAKS
+550 EQWKEA
-558 QMLNTSLSN
+558 
-567 TAQERAKMKME
+567 RAKIQNVSSSSLARQKASAEME
-578 TSANNY
+578 VSANRY
-584 IEGRG
+584 VEGKS

-603 LNKYEGLITEEEKE
+603 LNKYENLLTDEEKE
-617 QLKAQMEADAALA
+617 QLKIQKEANIALA
-630 EKLEKEK
+630 EKLAKEK
-637 AENKLIKERYKNDD
+637 AENELIKARYENDKED
-651 KDKIAGLK
+651 NSQDKIASLEG
-659 GNDKAYDRVMDSY
+659 DYKAYERVMESYEAQTNHISEGRNTALDGVNDSY
-672 EEKNRANTSL
+672 SEIIQNEPSPKDEIFLNNENLDKYFDDIYKTIAEFDKN
-682 QESALETALAPNSL
+682 
-696 NVTNDFHSIGEK
+696 
-708 ISQDYFQS
+708 
-716 IYEAIENFDQDLV
+716 LV
-729 NNYKEALDKL
+729 NNYKTELEKVKEKVKANINELDEIYKNDNNNINHVSKGHIRALYKNADNDKL
-739 QIKIEEDIKTLNGIY
+739 NQ
-754 HEDKNN
+754 
-760 YKNVLLSN
+760 YK
-768 GEHRERYNTV
+768 EAYN
-778 DNNTLEEY
+778 
-786 RKDYT
+786 
-791 KQLKTASE
+791 KQLESGNID
-799 EQKKALQEEIDKINQ
+799 EQKRKSLQEEIKTIDRI
-814 VLQLRRQINEATERT
+814 LELRQQINKATEET
-829 AETIREVGQAQNQE
+829 ANAVNNVAEAQQQEIANAQNE
-843 IRNEQNQYD
+843 YEQN
-852 QDVERYQTNQGN
+852 VETYQTNQTN
-864 IESDIHTNN
+864 IESDNN
-873 ANDKSLKDF
+873 AKEANEEGFKDLNTSLEGW
-882 DKSLQKWKNVGDSI
+882 QKIGDTI
-896 DVVTNSAAGLISVWS
+896 DIVTNSVSGVIMAFANFNSLFDIWTDDKLSFWDKLGESVSILAFTLPTLISSVS
-911 GFSSIADIWND
+911 
-922 DELSSWEKFGEILTT
+922 T
-937 LAFVGPTALSSIK
+937 LN
-950 GLSQGLGGLIQ
+950 GL
-961 STTEFKDISVEAGTG
+961 FPV
-976 LIGTFKAAATAES
+976 
-989 SVAGGLAKILPA
+989 
-1001 LASILVPILAV
+1001 
-1012 GAAIGTI
+1012 
-1019 ALLIN
+1019 
-1024 QISEGE
+1024 
-1030 ALEKQATATGQAE
+1030 
-1043 AAYTAASNAASVY
+1043 TAASGTAAAAAEGAVAAGGTAAGVGTAAAAGGVTTLGTAIKSLLGPIGIALAIGGVVLTVIASIVKHLKKQKEEQEHLNNIYEQTTNAINGYSNSLSQLNSKY
-1056 GEVVDNLKSKHD
+1056 DELTSSIDKLKS
-1068 ALNESIQ
+1068 
-1075 KLADAKDAF
+1075 AKDTF
-1084 KGLEKGTE
+1084 DTLEKGTA
-1092 EWNEAIL
+1092 EWTKALADNNNI
-1099 NQNQVV
+1099 V
-1105 LDLINKYKDL
+1105 LELISQYKDL
-1115 AQYVTID
+1115 AQYVTTD
-1122 ENGAMSIDNDHLLA
+1122 ENGFMTIDPDALA
-1136 VQADQVKQ
+1136 NKQKEIAEKQADTVAKQ
-1144 QQEAIESQVIAQG
+1144 GVAQ
-1157 QEQKTNAD
+1157 
-1165 QTYEQSLDKIAKEAK
+1165 
-1180 NSGSQIY
+1180 
-1187 DKEKLR
+1187 
-1193 SIVQSL
+1193 
-1199 NDQGKNLSESN
+1199 
-1210 VSDELEKSGIKF
+1210 
-1222 KGSLEDFCSILQ
+1222 
-1234 KVNQAELEH
+1234 
-1243 QTNLEAANKVEK
+1243 
-1255 AGYKSKLQNNSDY
+1255 
-1268 KQSEYKDALT
+1268 
-1278 TLGSNNY
+1278 
-1285 NALLES
+1285 
-1291 KTALLKSQDKENIT
+1291 
-1305 GQNWFQTTTGLFRA
+1305 
-1319 EDGVSKEEALKN
+1319 
-1331 KKEHI
+1331 
-1336 AAQLSSM
+1336 AQ
-1343 YGKEYEA
+1343 
-1350 SDIEM
+1350 
-1355 DSWNSNNFTISG
+1355 NSN
-1367 KKGQEYEGTTDV
+1367 Q
-1379 QKILDAYYQT
+1379 
-1389 EAKKQVDQSDDKS
+1389 EAKKQYEDTVKEESKNFSKQMQGLISDNMFKEVYNYLTKNNLAFNEENIKQVIGEGASTQLESIDSEWADKFVESLQKIEEANNEYVIASENATQQLQTAITQKLENNSVYKDSKFKDALGTTVTEDYNEKLEEETKNNLKKYNNMSDDEQAAQIAKYLSESTGTDYSASDLTIKDGEITYKEGKDAGIGNVQEMLDTMGSYYAQNTIDKQLDSTISSNEKVLEKAASDISKS
-1402 IEAFADKLDN
+1402 TGASIAE
-1412 LGDKIVSDSGLS
+1412 VSD
-1424 KDEITSALN
+1424 ALN
-1433 SFIGS
+1433 RFVSS
-1438 GGSTEGLSQRVLD
+1438 GGSTEGISS
-1451 EFATINW
+1451 TILKGFEKANIADTLNKQLKGVKIKFGK
-1458 ESVFPGAKQLGLDF
+1458 ENIDDKNTDNKTLIEELNTGAKEE
-1472 SSFSENAK
+1472 FSEKSEAGILSLSKEQQK
-1480 TQSNILKDLSN
+1480 TFSKNFAVGD
-1491 KMKTDEYSGTAK
+1491 
-1503 DKLENNLN
+1503 
-1511 QTEKENYANNLEKS
+1511 
-1525 QTAFQAFQGRS
+1525 
-1536 TNSDVINDKSG
+1536 TNNDKFN
-1547 DSNVGNTL
+1547 DAFHELYNN
-1555 QSFIKDNEQY
+1555 NEKY
-1565 ADKIGKAWG
+1565 AE
-1574 QIDFSSSISYID
+1574 QISAAFAGIDTSSPIAAMD
-1586 QFKEALNAE
+1586 QFKENLKE
-1595 GVKYTDLIDKN
+1595 QGITYSDLVDKN
-1606 GNFITSLD
+1606 GQFATSMTD
-1614 YLKQQMIETG
+1614 IVEAMD
-1624 QAAAMSADDYL
+1624 AANNVIPKTKEELLNVFQLFKDVEQGDEINSDDYKK
-1635 SLETKISSVN
+1635 LEEFIGKKKASEYFTEAGNGKYSAN
-1645 KVGDTIDLGTYDSL
+1645 ENVGDLKAEIRNASGIDNNPRASKSDKKALASTYDSAHEL
-1659 KNYFSDKDLK
+1659 LGTGLDMS
-1669 SMFAQTYDKSGN
+1669 
-1681 IVYSVNITPE
+1681 II
-1691 ALQEAFNKASNIE
+1691 
-1704 YNSNADDDAQR
+1704 YN
-1715 AYASTKDQASDL
+1715 QA
-1727 LSSGIKDKNINDQIQ
+1727 K
-1742 VIQNNMIGKGA
+1742 VIQNKMVKDNK
-1753 TTRAELDKKENKIE
+1753 TTNAEIDNQTKAIKNQLKTRKEE
-1767 AETNKHLKE
+1767 L
-1776 QYGITVKN
+1776 TVKKN
-1784 TKARENELKLKKNLS
+1784 KSKSEKEELQNLQKITKS
-1799 TIEQKELANLQKYNK
+1799 QKELNQA
-1814 AKKESEKRSKAYAT
+1814 ATVYAT
-1828 VVAQE
+1828 AAIE
-1833 EQALTE
+1833 EDQALTE
-1839 LGKNWNKYNKAFK
+1839 LGKNWKKYYKYLTSANE
-1852 AGDKGSDD
+1852 GSE
-1860 YKSGV
+1860 KF
-1865 QAVQKAFQT
+1865 QKASTQVKDSLQ
-1874 NFGNEDMQIQ
+1874 NIFGSEDVQIK
-1884 DFIDDD
+1884 DFIDDK
-1890 FIEKHRESIDKMLN
+1890 FVKNHAKIIDKMLK
-1904 GDKEAYQK
+1904 GDEEAYETM
-1912 LRKDIAKEYI
+1912 RKHIAKEFTKHTIYVKVKAQSGKKEAKRALKEFNNI
-1922 KGIKLNIDKDSFNG
+1922 IDKMPSPEVGIKLDKSY
-1936 SLKDAR
+1936 
-1942 QKLQDWAA
+1942 Q
-1950 KIPRPKLGVDL
+1950 
-1961 DEKYVQQLNKMI
+1961 QQLNDMMQEFNVSANTI
-1973 KQFGLSTDQAQAMLN
+1973 QSWLN
-1988 ELGYDPEITTKKVK
+1988 SIGYKGTLKTKYKEITVKDTKANRQLYGQYGT
-2002 VPVVDNE
+2002 P
-2009 LSSKNSTSVPD
+2009 TS
-2020 AAIQAAKKQGNTNI
+2020 AGN
-2034 FSGKI
+2034 GKI
-2039 KYETVEIPVIKTAHS
+2039 KVNQPILDFSNIEGTKT
-2054 KSNNGSGK
+2054 KKKKNYINP
-2062 DYVTNTSSSKG
+2062 DSSSK
-2073 SGSSKKPEQASPIK
+2073 SGRSSKKPEQASPIK

-2113 QEHLTGKELV
+2113 QEYLTGKELV

-2147 DKQLDKTNRKVKRFT
+2147 DKQLDKTNKKVKRFT

-2298 LETQLTRL
+2298 LEMQLTRL

-2319 LAGAE
+2319 LAGAA
-2324 KIENYNQQN
+2324 KIENYDKQN

-2344 DKEKDRRKQAKDD
+2344 DTEKTKRKQAKDD
-2357 AKDMQ
+2357 VKDMQ
-2362 KVIDNSVNNVG
+2362 KVIDNSVNNAG

-2390 ESGLITNSEEIAN
+2390 ESGLITNSKEIAN

-2470 QSDSTSNSDNVKE
+2470 QNDSTSNSDNVKE

-2498 SENLFAKF
+2498 SENLFDKF
-2506 EYSWTIKVDDAEA
+2506 EYSWTIKVDDAAA

-2531 KALSTDAD
+2531 KALSTDID
-2539 GGELQSLFSNIAAQK
+2539 NGELQSLFGNIAAQK
-2554 EVNKVYLDEAES
+2554 EVDKVSLDEAES

-2572 EILDAQARGEEI
+2572 KILDAQARGEKI

-2599 SENIESSISTNIN
+2599 SDNIESSISTAIN
-2612 NITALYSSID
+2612 NITSLYSSID

-2664 WQNGNLQNKITNAS
+2664 WQNSNLQNKITNAS
-2678 TLSALKMN
+2678 ILSALKMD
-2686 ELTAQTNLYK
+2686 ELTSQTNLYK

-2707 KEAKGEALT
+2707 KEAKGETLT

-2723 KADKLTLNSTKEVIQ
+2723 KADKLTLDSTKEVIQ

-2772 TINGQFLKDAQA
+2772 TINGQFLKDAQE

-2805 ISSYGT
+2805 ISSYGI

-2825 QERLKKVYNEQLR
+2825 QERLKKVYNEQLK

-2882 QSGNYSYQYIA
+2882 QSGNYSYQYVA

-2954 DQASFDEEIKNI
+2954 DQASFDAEIKNI

-2992 GLNWSNMSEAQQNS
+2992 GLNWNGMTEAQQNS

-3050 LITSTQEINKQLTNV
+3050 LITSTQEINKQLIDV
-3065 NTYLKA
+3065 NAYLKA
-3071 IVGDVTQEDKTQSD
+3071 IVGDVTQEDKTQFN
-3085 KNNQNL
+3085 KNNTNL
-3091 STIIDETKTEI
+3091 STIISETKTEI
-3102 GNLVNET
+3102 SNLVTET
-3109 KRLIVAYKENKK
+3109 QHLIAAYKENNK
-3121 TQTDAQGDGKDDD
+3121 TQTDAQNNSQDN
-3134 TTYTR
+3134 TPIYTR
-3139 SSINEA
+3139 NSIDEES
-3145 KVGIR
+3145 VG
-3150 TPSAK
+3150 TKTTSAN
-3155 DIINNLDKT
+3155 DIINNLNNT
-3164 PTETETFDVAKGKYI
+3164 PTKTQTFDAVKNKYI

-3186 DGMNNL
+3186 DDMNNHL
-3192 IFTAGK
+3192 FTVKGK
-3198 DTSIKHIGNVK
+3198 TSIIHIGYVK

-3215 QKIKIKSGEYKGQI
+3215 QQIKINSGKFAGRE
-3229 GFVKKNQIVGLKSGG
+3229 GFVTKNQIVGLKSGG

-3315 GSAVGGNS
+3315 GSAAGGNS

>member
-494 AILAFGAVLTKVFSK
+494 AMLAFGAVLTKVFSK

-532 RLIKNQT
+532 RLIKNQK
-539 DAKTANANKDL
+539 DARAANASKDL

-637 AENKLIKERYKNDD
+637 AENELLKERYKDD
-651 KDKIAGLK
+651 EDKVAGLE
-659 GNDKAYDRVMDSY
+659 GDNEAYERVMSSFD
-672 EEKNRANTSL
+672 EKSKANTSL
-682 QESALETALAPNSL
+682 QRDALDTALS
-696 NVTNDFHSIGEK
+696 TNDLGIESNSHK
-708 ISQDYFQS
+708 LNRQRLDDYFS
-716 IYEAIENFDQDLV
+716 DIYIAIESFDQDLV
-729 NNYKEALDKL
+729 DSYKEELEKLKNKINDNIDELDKL
-739 QIKIEEDIKTLNGIY
+739 YKDDEKN
-754 HEDKNN
+754 KNN
-760 YKNVLLSN
+760 ENVKLSTGESRQRYTKSSNEDLITYREDYKN
-768 GEHRERYNTV
+768 
-778 DNNTLEEY
+778 
-786 RKDYT
+786 
-791 KQLKTASE
+791 QLKTASE

-829 AETIREVGQAQNQE
+829 AETIREVGQAQQQE
-843 IRNEQNQYD
+843 IQNEQQQYD
-852 QDVERYQTNQGN
+852 KDVERHQTNQGN
-864 IESDIHTNN
+864 IKSDNN
-873 ANDKSLKDF
+873 AKEANEEGFKDLNTSLEGW
-882 DKSLQKWKNVGDSI
+882 QKIGDTI
-896 DVVTNSAAGLISVWS
+896 DIVTNSVSGVIMAFANFNSLFDIWTDDKLSFWDKLGESISILAFTLPTLISSVS
-911 GFSSIADIWND
+911 
-922 DELSSWEKFGEILTT
+922 T
-937 LAFVGPTALSSIK
+937 LNSLFPV
-950 GLSQGLGGLIQ
+950 
-961 STTEFKDISVEAGTG
+961 
-976 LIGTFKAAATAES
+976 
-989 SVAGGLAKILPA
+989 
-1001 LASILVPILAV
+1001 
-1012 GAAIGTI
+1012 
-1019 ALLIN
+1019 
-1024 QISEGE
+1024 
-1030 ALEKQATATGQAE
+1030 
-1043 AAYTAASNAASVY
+1043 TAASGTAAAAAEGAVAAGGTAAGVGTAAAAGGVTALGTAIKSLLGPVSIALAIGGVVLTVIASIVKHLKKQKEEQEHLNNVYEQTTNAINGYSNSLSQLNSKY
-1056 GEVVDNLKSKHD
+1056 DELTSSIDKLKS
-1068 ALNESIQ
+1068 
-1075 KLADAKDAF
+1075 AKDTF
-1084 KGLEKGTE
+1084 DTLEKGTA
-1092 EWNEAIL
+1092 EWTKALADNNNI
-1099 NQNQVV
+1099 V
-1105 LDLINKYKDL
+1105 LGLISQYKDL
-1115 AQYVTID
+1115 AQYVTTD
-1122 ENGAMSIDNDHLLA
+1122 ENGFMTIDPDALA
-1136 VQADQVKQ
+1136 NKQKEIAEKQADTVAKQ
-1144 QQEAIESQVIAQG
+1144 GVAQAQNSKQEAKKQ
-1157 QEQKTNAD
+1157 
-1165 QTYEQSLDKIAKEAK
+1165 YEDALKE
-1180 NSGSQIY
+1180 
-1187 DKEKLR
+1187 E
-1193 SIVQSL
+1193 
-1199 NDQGKNLSESN
+1199 GKNLSKQMQGLIGDDTLKTTYDYFTKNNIEINKENLEQQAKDEGMYQYLTNIDPEWADKYIES
-1210 VSDELEKSGIKF
+1210 
-1222 KGSLEDFCSILQ
+1222 LQ
-1234 KVNQAELEH
+1234 KIEEANNEYVIASENATQQLQTAITQKLE
-1243 QTNLEAANKVEK
+1243 NNS
-1255 AGYKSKLQNNSDY
+1255 GYKDSKF
-1268 KQSEYKDALT
+1268 KDALGT
-1278 TLGSNNY
+1278 TVTEDYNEKLEEETKNNLKKY
-1285 NALLES
+1285 NNMS
-1291 KTALLKSQDKENIT
+1291 
-1305 GQNWFQTTTGLFRA
+1305 
-1319 EDGVSKEEALKN
+1319 EE
-1331 KKEHI
+1331 EQ
-1336 AAQLSSM
+1336 AAQIAKYLSESTGTV
-1343 YGKEYEA
+1343 YSASDLTIKDGEITYKEGKDAGISNVQEMLDTMGSYYAQNTIDKQLDSTISSNEKVLEKAA
-1350 SDIEM
+1350 SDI
-1355 DSWNSNNFTISG
+1355 S
-1367 KKGQEYEGTTDV
+1367 
-1379 QKILDAYYQT
+1379 
-1389 EAKKQVDQSDDKS
+1389 KS
-1402 IEAFADKLDN
+1402 TGASVAE
-1412 LGDKIVSDSGLS
+1412 VSD
-1424 KDEITSALN
+1424 ALN
-1433 SFIGS
+1433 RFVSS
-1438 GGSTEGLSQRVLD
+1438 GGSTEGISS
-1451 EFATINW
+1451 TILKGFEKANIADTLNKQLKGVKIKFGK
-1458 ESVFPGAKQLGLDF
+1458 ENIDDKNTDNKTLIEELNTGAKEE
-1472 SSFSENAK
+1472 FSEKSEAGILSLSKEQQK
-1480 TQSNILKDLSN
+1480 TFSKNFAVGD
-1491 KMKTDEYSGTAK
+1491 
-1503 DKLENNLN
+1503 
-1511 QTEKENYANNLEKS
+1511 
-1525 QTAFQAFQGRS
+1525 
-1536 TNSDVINDKSG
+1536 TNNDKFN
-1547 DSNVGNTL
+1547 DAFHELYNN
-1555 QSFIKDNEQY
+1555 NEKY
-1565 ADKIGKAWG
+1565 AE
-1574 QIDFSSSISYID
+1574 QISVAFAGIDTSSPIAAMD
-1586 QFKEALNAE
+1586 QFKENLKE
-1595 GVKYTDLIDKN
+1595 QGVTYSDLVDKN
-1606 GNFITSLD
+1606 GQFATSMTD
-1614 YLKQQMIETG
+1614 IVEAME
-1624 QAAAMSADDYL
+1624 AANNVIPKTKEELLNVFQLFKDVEQGDEINSDDYKK
-1635 SLETKISSVN
+1635 LEEFIGKKKASEYFTEAGNGKYSAN
-1645 KVGDTIDLGTYDSL
+1645 ENVGDLKAEIRKASGIDNNPRASKSDKKALASTYDSAHEL
-1659 KNYFSDKDLK
+1659 FGTGLDIS
-1669 SMFAQTYDKSGN
+1669 T
-1681 IVYSVNITPE
+1681 I
-1691 ALQEAFNKASNIE
+1691 
-1704 YNSNADDDAQR
+1704 YN
-1715 AYASTKDQASDL
+1715 QA
-1727 LSSGIKDKNINDQIQ
+1727 K
-1742 VIQNNMIGKGA
+1742 VIQNKMVKDNK
-1753 TTRAELDKKENKIE
+1753 TTNAEIDNQTKAIKNQIKTRKEE
-1767 AETNKHLKE
+1767 L
-1776 QYGITVKN
+1776 TVKKN
-1784 TKARENELKLKKNLS
+1784 KSKSEKEELQNLQKITKS
-1799 TIEQKELANLQKYNK
+1799 QKELNQA
-1814 AKKESEKRSKAYAT
+1814 ATVYAT
-1828 VVAQE
+1828 AAIE
-1833 EQALTE
+1833 EDQALTD
-1839 LGKNWNKYNKAFK
+1839 LGKNWKKYYKYLTSANE
-1852 AGDKGSDD
+1852 GSE
-1860 YKSGV
+1860 KF
-1865 QAVQKAFQT
+1865 QKASTQVKDSLQ
-1874 NFGNEDMQIQ
+1874 NIFGSEDVQIK
-1884 DFIDDD
+1884 DFIDDK
-1890 FIEKHRESIDKMLN
+1890 FVKNHAKIIDKMLK
-1904 GDKEAYQK
+1904 GDEEAYETM
-1912 LRKDIAKEYI
+1912 RKHIAKEFTKHTIYVKVKAQSGKKEAKRALKEFNDI
-1922 KGIKLNIDKDSFNG
+1922 IDKMPSPEVG
-1936 SLKDAR
+1936 V
-1942 QKLQDWAA
+1942 KLDKSYQ
-1950 KIPRPKLGVDL
+1950 
-1961 DEKYVQQLNKMI
+1961 QQLNDMMQEFNVSANTI
-1973 KQFGLSTDQAQAMLN
+1973 QSWLN
-1988 ELGYDPEITTKKVK
+1988 SIGYKGTLKVKYKEITVKDTEANRQLYGQYGTPTSAGNGKITVNQPILDFGNIEGTKTKKK
-2002 VPVVDNE
+2002 
-2009 LSSKNSTSVPD
+2009 KNYINPD
-2020 AAIQAAKKQGNTNI
+2020 
-2034 FSGKI
+2034 
-2039 KYETVEIPVIKTAHS
+2039 
-2054 KSNNGSGK
+2054 
-2062 DYVTNTSSSKG
+2062 SSSK
-2073 SGSSKKPEQASPIK
+2073 SGRSSKKPEQASPIK

-2123 KNLEKQAAL
+2123 QNLEKQAAL

-2177 KDYIGVDDEGNETFD
+2177 KDYIGIDDDGNETFD

-2298 LETQLTRL
+2298 LEMQLTRL

-2319 LAGAE
+2319 LAGAA
-2324 KIENYNQQN
+2324 KIENYDKQN
-2333 ENLREQIKNSQ
+2333 ENLKEQIKNSQ
-2344 DKEKDRRKQAKDD
+2344 DTEKTRRKQAKDD
-2357 AKDMQ
+2357 AEDMQ
-2362 KVIDNSVNNVG
+2362 KVIDNSVNNAG

-2403 KYNKTLKGLDPKI
+2403 QYNKTLKGLDPKI

-2434 TAKKKNEIQRKIEKA
+2434 TAKKRNEIQRKIEKA

-2531 KALSTDAD
+2531 KALSTDVD
-2539 GGELQSLFSNIAAQK
+2539 SGELQSLFGNIAAQK
-2554 EVNKVYLDEAES
+2554 EVDKVYLDEAES

-2572 EILDAQARGEEI
+2572 EILDAQARGEKI

-2599 SENIESSISTNIN
+2599 SDNIESSISTAIN
-2612 NITALYSSID
+2612 NITSLYSSID

-2664 WQNGNLQNKITNAS
+2664 WQNSNLQNKITNAS
-2678 TLSALKMN
+2678 ILSALKID

-2707 KEAKGEALT
+2707 KEAKGKALT
-2716 EQEQSAK
+2716 KQEQSAK

-2772 TINGQFLKDAQA
+2772 TINGQFLKDAQE

-2825 QERLKKVYNEQLR
+2825 QERLKKVYNEQLK

-2954 DQASFDEEIKNI
+2954 DQTSFDAEIKNI

-2992 GLNWSNMSEAQQNS
+2992 GLNWNGMTEAQQNS

-3037 FGSGSEYYKNNQD
+3037 FGSGSKYYKNNQD
-3050 LITSTQEINKQLTNV
+3050 LITSTQEINKQLIDV
-3065 NTYLKA
+3065 NAYLRA
-3071 IVGDVTQEDKTQSD
+3071 IVGDVTQEDKTQFN
-3085 KNNQNL
+3085 KNNTNL
-3091 STIIDETKTEI
+3091 STIIDETKTAI
-3102 GNLVNET
+3102 NNLVLET
-3109 KRLIVAYKENKK
+3109 QHLITAYKENNK
-3121 TQTDAQGDGKDDD
+3121 TQTDAQNNSQDN
-3134 TTYTR
+3134 TPIYTR
-3139 SSINEA
+3139 HSIDEES
-3145 KVGIR
+3145 VG
-3150 TPSAK
+3150 TKTTSAN
-3155 DIINNLDKT
+3155 DIINNLNNT
-3164 PTETETFDVAKGKYI
+3164 PTKTQTFDAVKNKYI

-3186 DGMNNL
+3186 DDMNNHL
-3192 IFTAGK
+3192 FTVEGR
-3198 DTSIKHIGNVK
+3198 TSIIHIGYVK

-3215 QKIKIKSGEYKGQI
+3215 QQIKINSGKFAGRE

-3315 GSAVGGNS
+3315 GSAAGGNS